1 MRRESLRLCIA
12 SAIAAN
18 TIDDYRSLD
27 PDQPHCKTFHAHD
40 RSALAT
46 GATVA
51 AHFAPPN
58 HFRDRI
64 SLTIEIGDL
73 RFSSLR
79 GAILIKIHVRELLR
93 VAKAEP
99 RMMNTLSF
107 CKQLRSPDRPCLGRN
122 TSGQPGKM
130 IG

>member
-1 MRRESLRLCIA
+1 MRKESSRLCIA

-18 TIDDYRSLD
+18 TIDDYRSLN
-27 PDQPHCKTFHAHD
+27 PGQPHCKTFHAHD

-58 HFRDRI
+58 HFRDRT
-64 SLTIEIGDL
+64 SLTIEIGVL
-73 RFSSLR
+73 RFSCLR
-79 GAILIKIHVRELLR
+79 VDILIKIHVRELLR

-99 RMMNTLSF
+99 RTMNTMSL
-107 CKQLRSPDRPCLGRN
+107 CKRLRSPGRLC
-122 TSGQPGKM
+122 
-130 IG
+130 

>member
-1 MRRESLRLCIA
+1 LRLCGA
-12 SAIAAN
+12 SAISAN
-18 TIDDYRSLD
+18 TIDDYRSID
-27 PDQPHCKTFHAHD
+27 PGQPHRKTFHAHD
-40 RSALAT
+40 QTALAT

-51 AHFAPPN
+51 AHFASPN

-64 SLTIEIGDL
+64 PLTIEIGDL
-73 RFSSLR
+73 RFSCLR
-79 GAILIKIHVRELLR
+79 GDILIKIYVRELLR

-99 RMMNTLSF
+99 RMMNTMSL
-107 CKQLRSPDRPCLGRN
+107 CKRLRPTGWLCLGRN